1 MPWIYSMEKF
11 LRTGLLAGIFGLA
24 ILFFVFDP
32 SEYEIFP
39 RCIFYSFTG
48 YYCPGCGSQRAVHNL
63 LHLNFSG
70 VISNNFLFLPA
81 VALVIYHY
89 SFGLVNRFFR
99 LNLPNIFYLKYTPV
113 AILVIIV
120 VFWVLRNLPFY
131 PFSVLAPNG

>member
-1 MPWIYSMEKF
+1 VHF
-11 LRTGLLAGIFGLA
+11 LFL
-24 ILFFVFDP
+24 
-32 SEYEIFP
+32 
-39 RCIFYSFTG
+39 TG

-99 LNLPNIFYLKYTPV
+99 LNLPNIFYLKYTPA

-120 VFWVLRNLPFY
+120 VFWVLRNLAFY